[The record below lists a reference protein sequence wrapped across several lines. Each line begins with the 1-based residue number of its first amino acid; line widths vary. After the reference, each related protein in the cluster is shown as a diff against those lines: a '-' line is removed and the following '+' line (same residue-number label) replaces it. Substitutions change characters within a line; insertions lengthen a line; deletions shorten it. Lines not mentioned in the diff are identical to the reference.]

1 MSFGERL
8 KEERER
14 IGLSQVKLGVIGGV
28 TKLSQLK
35 YENNINLPKA
45 DYLIEIAKVGI
56 DVNYVLFGTR
66 KNSTLTDEEELLLTT
81 FRSAPPV
88 MRQFMLG
95 EGVAKSTMKIKGD
108 ANKQKN
114 HTGEQCSMEIEGNN
128 NIQIANKK

>member
-14 IGLSQVKLGVIGGV
+14 IGLSQVKLGVVGGV

-35 YENNINLPKA
+35 YENNTNFPKA
-45 DYLIEIAKVGI
+45 DYLIEIAKIGV
-56 DVNYVLFGTR
+56 DVNYILFGTR
-66 KNSTLTDEEELLLTT
+66 KSSTLTDEEALLLAT

-88 MRQFMLG
+88 IRQFMLG
-95 EGVAKSTMKIKGD
+95 GGINSTMKIKGD